1 MVNQH
6 LCMVYG
12 VFSYGYW
19 RGINRIPERTC
30 NADELVTRKKGR
42 GWKMKLHQSIQF
54 KLVFAVLAVA
64 MLMGGFSV
72 LELSKSSS
80 KLMSTMLEEELKE
93 TTYMIRELVLSIEG
107 DSKFTYTDQRLFKG
121 EVCLTEDTNLID
133 QLKAETGL
141 DITICWKDQR
151 LSTTLVD
158 KAGNRIVGTVLDF
171 DVASKVLAGEVQF
184 VESIEIQGVRYAACY
199 LPLKQPGT
207 GEIVGVVFAGK
218 PRTAVDSMRRDRM
231 YVACNVMVVMSVLS
245 SIVCGIYA
253 GKVGKALSAAAD
265 CLTVLSQHDL
275 CQEVPESLRK
285 RKDEIG
291 AIGNSV
297 ADVQSEFSS
306 VVKEILDSAESLDK
320 SSKDFALQFSSVSE
334 AFGSINHTVEDI
346 AGGAVIQAGEISESG
361 KSIAG
366 IGEALDANMI
376 SIAGLKESVGKMGQC
391 TLKAEEDLATL
402 VASNGEV
409 QSVLQELGS
418 KMQET
423 EKSAKEIQAAVELIK
438 EIAAQ
443 TNLLSLNA
451 SIEAARAGDSGRGFA
466 VVAEE
471 IRKLSEESRK
481 GAEGIARI
489 VGNLANN
496 INLSALQMEVV
507 GKASAD
513 QVEKLHVTGET
524 FQKVGEEAGIIKDIT
539 NAVALQLEKIGEMK
553 EKIQVSSDQLAAI
566 SQENAA
572 GMEETSTLMQK
583 LLGTVSECLVET
595 EQLGRMSRVL
605 KVQASRFTV

>member
-1 MVNQH
+1 
-6 LCMVYG
+6 
-12 VFSYGYW
+12 
-19 RGINRIPERTC
+19 
-30 NADELVTRKKGR
+30 
-42 GWKMKLHQSIQF
+42 MKLHQSIQF

-207 GEIVGVVFAGK
+207 
-218 PRTAVDSMRRDRM
+218 
-231 YVACNVMVVMSVLS
+231 
-245 SIVCGIYA
+245 
-253 GKVGKALSAAAD
+253 
-265 CLTVLSQHDL
+265 
-275 CQEVPESLRK
+275 
-285 RKDEIG
+285 
-291 AIGNSV
+291 
-297 ADVQSEFSS
+297 
-306 VVKEILDSAESLDK
+306 
-320 SSKDFALQFSSVSE
+320 
-334 AFGSINHTVEDI
+334 
-346 AGGAVIQAGEISESG
+346 GEISESG